1 MKKIVFLPL
10 DERPCNLRF
19 AEEMTKDNQ
28 EFFLAVPP
36 ESILGQ
42 KKTAAKY
49 KDVAAYLEKE
59 CKDATALILSVDMLL
74 YGGIVPSRLHHEG
87 EEELTRR
94 LSLIGKLKENNPAL
108 KIYAYALVMRCPRY
122 SSADEEPDYYEIC
135 GRELFLTGQAECKY
149 QRGIIGK
156 EEYEREITRYREKT
170 APYIEDFLG
179 RRKINF
185 SLILKTLKLAET
197 TIDYLVIP
205 QDDSSEYGYTAI
217 DREALK
223 KEIASANV
231 SMYCGADEVGGTL
244 LARAVN
250 ESKGTSPKMFVRYC
264 AERGRKIIPLYEDK
278 PLEESVRS
286 QIAAA
291 GCEIT
296 QREEDAELLLYIN
309 VPTEDMADIGGEAGA
324 GYAERDLN
332 GFTGEIA
339 ERIDSGK
346 RVILADVAYCNG
358 GDSELVKL
366 LSEKISLFRLSA
378 YAGWNTSSNTL
389 GCAIAQGV
397 MSYHYGNTSAHRAF
411 LAERFYEDVG
421 YCGYVRKKIAGTLL
435 KEMGL
440 DWFRT
445 DGKDGK
451 VAAAVKEEL
460 NAYIKELLPEVY
472 RGYELTECTMPWS
485 RMFEVSLS
493 VKER

>member
-19 AEEMTKDNQ
+19 AEQMSRENG

-42 KKTAAKY
+42 KKKGAKY
-49 KDVAAYLEKE
+49 EDIAAYLLKE
-59 CKDATALILSVDMLL
+59 CKDATALVLSVDMLL

-94 LSLIGKLKENNPAL
+94 LSLIKELKESNPAL

-122 SSADEEPDYYEIC
+122 SSADEEPDYYEVC
-135 GRELFLTGQAECKY
+135 GREIFLTGQAECKFA
-149 QRGIIGK
+149 RGLIQK
-156 EEYEREITRYREKT
+156 EEYEREIARYSQKT
-170 APYIEDFLG
+170 APYLEDYLG

-197 TIDYLVIP
+197 TLDYLVIP

-217 DREALK
+217 EREALK
-223 KEIASANV
+223 EEIAGASVN
-231 SMYCGADEVGGTL
+231 MYCGADEVGGTL

-250 ESKGTSPKMFVRYC
+250 EMKGTRPKAFVRYC
-264 AERGRKIIPLYEDK
+264 TERGKKIIPLYEDK
-278 PLEESVRS
+278 PLDESVLS
-286 QIAAA
+286 QIEAA
-291 GCEIT
+291 GCEYT

-309 VPTEDMADIGGEAGA
+309 VPTQDMADIGGEAGA
-324 GYAERDLN
+324 GYAERNLD
-332 GFTGEIA
+332 GFAEEIA
-339 ERIDSGK
+339 DRINAGR
-346 RVILADVAYCNG
+346 RVLLADVAYCNG
-358 GDSELVKL
+358 GDGEFVKL
-366 LSEKISLFRLSA
+366 LSEKISLFRLGA

-389 GCAIAQGV
+389 GCTIAQGV
-397 MSYHYGNTSAHRAF
+397 MNFHYGATKAHGAF

-421 YCGYVRKKIAGTLL
+421 YCGFVRKKIADTLL
-435 KEMGL
+435 KETGL
-440 DWFRT
+440 DWFHT
-445 DGKDGK
+445 DGKNGK
-451 VAAAVKEEL
+451 IAAAVKEEL
-460 NAYIKELLPEVY
+460 HAYIKELLPEVY
-472 RGYELTECTMPWS
+472 RGYEIAECTMPWS